1 MFARKQ
7 KQGMKMSNKIR
18 PIALGLLMAL
28 GMYGSA
34 NALSIYPIDRAEI
47 LAGTKFDLKVEF
59 DGVTDLSKIS
69 LQVNGQ
75 DYRKVFPEAT
85 FIANEDGKP
94 YSSLLL
100 RGATVMQPGNYTV
113 MASDGTV
120 KKAVNWEVFN
130 TPSKKAAKNVI
141 LFIGDGMAMAH
152 RTAARHLSKGTV
164 EGKALAKLAMDDM
177 PHMSIIGNAGT
188 DSVITDSANAA
199 HAYVTGHKSCAKA
212 VGVYCSRSANSLEHP
227 RVETITEM
235 AKRSKMSV
243 GVITT
248 ATMADATP
256 AAMVGHTGERTDY
269 NSIARMFFEAK
280 PDVMMGGGSVNFMPK
295 STLGSKRT
303 DEVDY
308 IDAFKKIGHQLVST
322 RQEMHE
328 VAGQKNTKQLL
339 GFFNPGNIDGV
350 LDRKF
355 LKKGTVEKFP
365 DQPDL
370 TEMLDASLKVLSRN
384 QNGFVLMVE
393 SAAIDK
399 YSHSLD
405 WERGVYE
412 TIMLDNAVKQAK
424 DWAAKRKDT
433 LILVVADHAH
443 AISLIGTV
451 DDDKPGNDMREK
463 VGLYGE
469 AGYPNYPV
477 PDAEGYPNRVDVSKR
492 LRLVFGSHPDYY
504 DLYRPYMDGGD
515 GRPVLSGDLYVA
527 NPKYK
532 DFPGAQLVPGNQA
545 RDRSRG
551 TTGTVGSHSGDDL
564 VLTATGPGAEKVRGY
579 MENSEVFRVIVDA
592 LALKLSD
599 KASKK

>member
-328 VAGQKNTKQLL
+328 VAGQKNTKQ
-339 GFFNPGNIDGV
+339 
-350 LDRKF
+350 
-355 LKKGTVEKFP
+355 EKP
-365 DQPDL
+365 AP
-370 TEMLDASLKVLSRN
+370 
-384 QNGFVLMVE
+384 
-393 SAAIDK
+393 
-399 YSHSLD
+399 
-405 WERGVYE
+405 
-412 TIMLDNAVKQAK
+412 
-424 DWAAKRKDT
+424 
-433 LILVVADHAH
+433 
-443 AISLIGTV
+443 
-451 DDDKPGNDMREK
+451 
-463 VGLYGE
+463 
-469 AGYPNYPV
+469 
-477 PDAEGYPNRVDVSKR
+477 
-492 LRLVFGSHPDYY
+492 
-504 DLYRPYMDGGD
+504 
-515 GRPVLSGDLYVA
+515 
-527 NPKYK
+527 
-532 DFPGAQLVPGNQA
+532 
-545 RDRSRG
+545 
-551 TTGTVGSHSGDDL
+551 
-564 VLTATGPGAEKVRGY
+564 
-579 MENSEVFRVIVDA
+579 
-592 LALKLSD
+592 
-599 KASKK
+599 